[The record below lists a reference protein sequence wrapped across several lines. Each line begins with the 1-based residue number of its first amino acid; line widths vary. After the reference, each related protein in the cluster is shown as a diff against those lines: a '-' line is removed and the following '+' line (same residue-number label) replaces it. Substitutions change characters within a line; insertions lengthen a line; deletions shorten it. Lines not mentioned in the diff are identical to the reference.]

1 MFLRKNDP
9 LKFQK
14 KFSILIFVPDYKKVN
29 EYRIEIIKSLGFWLI
44 SPTGLVVYMFL
55 FDDTKLFQEM
65 NLIKGMIA
73 LLLLVSGIKCL
84 DKAYEINKEL
94 DKEESYNV

>member
-1 MFLRKNDP
+1 M
-9 LKFQK
+9 
-14 KFSILIFVPDYKKVN
+14 PDYKRIN

-55 FDDTKLFQEM
+55 FDGTKLFQEM
-65 NLIKGMIA
+65 NLVKALIA

-94 DKEESYNV
+94 DKEENCNV

>member
-1 MFLRKNDP
+1 MRKNDP

>member
-1 MFLRKNDP
+1 M
-9 LKFQK
+9 
-14 KFSILIFVPDYKKVN
+14 PDYKRIN

>member
-1 MFLRKNDP
+1 MPHYER
-9 LKFQK
+9 
-14 KFSILIFVPDYKKVN
+14 VN

-44 SPTGLVVYMFL
+44 SPTGLLVYMFL

-65 NLIKGMIA
+65 NLVKAMIA
-73 LLLLVSGIKCL
+73 LLLLISGIKCL

-94 DKEESYNV
+94 DKEENWNV

>member
-1 MFLRKNDP
+1 
-9 LKFQK
+9 
-14 KFSILIFVPDYKKVN
+14 VPDYKKVN

-55 FDDTKLFQEM
+55 FNDTKLFQEM

-94 DKEESYNV
+94 DKELDKEESYNV

>member
-1 MFLRKNDP
+1 MPHYER
-9 LKFQK
+9 
-14 KFSILIFVPDYKKVN
+14 VN
-29 EYRIEIIKSLGFWLI
+29 KYRIEIIKSLGFWLI

>member
-1 MFLRKNDP
+1 M
-9 LKFQK
+9 
-14 KFSILIFVPDYKKVN
+14 PDYKRIN

-65 NLIKGMIA
+65 NAVKGMIA

>member
-1 MFLRKNDP
+1 
-9 LKFQK
+9 
-14 KFSILIFVPDYKKVN
+14 VPDYKKVN

>member
-1 MFLRKNDP
+1 M
-9 LKFQK
+9 
-14 KFSILIFVPDYKKVN
+14 PDYKKVN

-55 FDDTKLFQEM
+55 FNDTKLFQEM
-65 NLIKGMIA
+65 NLIKATIA

-94 DKEESYNV
+94 DKELDKEESYNV

>member
-1 MFLRKNDP
+1 
-9 LKFQK
+9 
-14 KFSILIFVPDYKKVN
+14 VPDYKRIN

-65 NLIKGMIA
+65 NAVKGMIA

>member
-1 MFLRKNDP
+1 
-9 LKFQK
+9 
-14 KFSILIFVPDYKKVN
+14 VPDYKRIN

>member
-1 MFLRKNDP
+1 M
-9 LKFQK
+9 K

>member
-1 MFLRKNDP
+1 
-9 LKFQK
+9 
-14 KFSILIFVPDYKKVN
+14 
-29 EYRIEIIKSLGFWLI
+29 
-44 SPTGLVVYMFL
+44 
-55 FDDTKLFQEM
+55 M
-65 NLIKGMIA
+65 NAVKGTIA

>member
-1 MFLRKNDP
+1 M
-9 LKFQK
+9 
-14 KFSILIFVPDYKKVN
+14 PDYKKVN

-55 FDDTKLFQEM
+55 FDGTKLFQEM
-65 NLIKGMIA
+65 NVIKGMIA
-73 LLLLVSGIKCL
+73 LLLLASGIKCL
-84 DKAYEINKEL
+84 DKAYEINEEL

>member
-1 MFLRKNDP
+1 MLH
-9 LKFQK
+9 
-14 KFSILIFVPDYKKVN
+14 YKRIN

-65 NLIKGMIA
+65 NLVKGTIA
-73 LLLLVSGIKCL
+73 LLLLFSGIKCL

>member
-1 MFLRKNDP
+1 M
-9 LKFQK
+9 
-14 KFSILIFVPDYKKVN
+14 PDYKKVN